1 LLDEAASRLRVGNA
15 DDLLVALGYGKIS
28 VEQAANAVLPDQP
41 APEGGSPPPAEPD
54 TAPQPIKRPKR
65 SIGGIR
71 VQGEA
76 DIVVKF
82 AKCCSPV
89 PGDSIVGFISRG
101 HGVVI
106 HKRDCSKALEL
117 DPARRLDVSWDEE
130 SKTLRPVAVQVT
142 CTDRPGLLAAI
153 SKTFTEQGVN
163 ISQAKCRTTEDGRAV
178 NTFQVTVG
186 HLEQLKTVLRSLGSI
201 EGVVSATRL

>member
-1 LLDEAASRLRVGNA
+1 LLDEAAARLRIGNA
-15 DDLLVALGYGKIS
+15 DDLLVALGYGKLS
-28 VEQAANAVLPDQP
+28 PEQAANAVLPDH
-41 APEGGSPPPAEPD
+41 PEHDGGGAAVEPEA
-54 TAPQPIKRPKR
+54 APQPVKRPKR

-89 PGDSIVGFISRG
+89 PGDTIIGFISRG

-106 HKRDCSKALEL
+106 HTRDCPKALDL
-117 DPARRLDVSWDEE
+117 DPVRRVDVAWDDE
-130 SKTLRPVAVQVT
+130 SKTLRPVAIQVS
-142 CTDRPGLLAAI
+142 CEDRPGLLASI
-153 SKTFTEQGVN
+153 SKS

-186 HLEQLKTVLRSLGSI
+186 HLDQLKTVLRDLLQI
-201 EGVVSATRL
+201 EGVVAAIRI